1 MTAVQIHGARRFAV
15 DGICVRIR
23 FRVQRGTVA
32 SITSI
37 AMVLVIVVTEVF
49 RPGLRLVPTVRRHR
63 RPAELERQKDEQD
76 DGKDAAHG

>member
-1 MTAVQIHGARRFAV
+1 MTAVRIHGARRFAV

-23 FRVQRGTVA
+23 IRVQRGTVA
-32 SITSI
+32 SI

-63 RPAELERQKDEQD
+63 CPAELERQKD
-76 DGKDAAHG
+76 